1 MFAQILLR
9 TVLTTKGLLDLGGFK
24 TRKQAQKPAHKDPKP
39 KWSKSGHLGLGPL
52 MLYFRNAQTGA
63 ETCS

>member
-9 TVLTTKGLLDLGGFK
+9 TVLITKGLLDLGDFK

-39 KWSKSGHLGLGPL
+39 KCQSP
-52 MLYFRNAQTGA
+52 AI
-63 ETCS
+63 